1 MTFKDQELT
10 FRKNSYVQNDLNI
23 EKNLTLVLDELPDCV
38 VIADPQQLV
47 YMNNQAWKLLKCV
60 APEEGA
66 EQRGLEG
73 VVCLD
78 VGSCAILSP
87 LEQLIN
93 FLTNI
98 DKRLKSISHDTFLEA
113 MINRATE
120 EAMLLHMH

>member
-10 FRKNSYVQNDLNI
+10 FRKNSYVQNDLSI

-38 VIADPQQLV
+38 VIADPHQLV
-47 YMNNQAWKLLKCV
+47 YMNKQAWKLLKCV
-60 APEEGA
+60 APEEGT
-66 EQRGLEG
+66 EHRGLEG

-93 FLTNI
+93 FLTNV
-98 DKRLKSISHDTFLEA
+98 DKRLKAISQDTFLEA
-113 MINRATE
+113 MINLATD